1 MQKNVQSLMQFI
13 LNPFLKVRVN
23 DEQKYIMLLC
33 KFHSYNCDFSSWM
46 LLIRFNFQ
54 NTDKNQNSGEPYY
67 SPQSDQTNSDDTISR
82 DRNRSYS
89 LKKVFLKILQNS
101 QERTFV
107 GVSFFT
113 MLEPWGL
120 QINWKRDSDAV
131 VFLWI

>member
-1 MQKNVQSLMQFI
+1 MQFI
-13 LNPFLKVRVN
+13 LNPFLRVRLN

-33 KFHSYNCDFSSWM
+33 KFDSYNCDFSSLM

-54 NTDKNQNSGEPYY
+54 NNDKNQNSGEPYY
-67 SPQSDQTNSDDTISR
+67 SPQSDQTHSDDTISR

-89 LKKVFLKILQNS
+89 LKKVFLKVLQNS

-113 MLEPWGL
+113 MLQP
-120 QINWKRDSDAV
+120 
-131 VFLWI
+131 

>member
-13 LNPFLKVRVN
+13 SNPFLMVRVN
-23 DEQKYIMLLC
+23 EEQKYIMLLC

-113 MLEPWGL
+113 MLQPWGL
-120 QINWKRDSDAV
+120 QINWKKDSDAV